1 MDISTDLSGKMGKIG
16 KKQCEVLKEYH
27 NKKWYQYWTYTWMNQ
42 SVQMASESGIT
53 IDQLGKIP
61 IEDSTEVHYQRF
73 KKEWENEK
81 EIDHYSLLRVIFKI
95 YKFRFLV
102 CLIASCGCIAFEI
115 TNFYFQT
122 QILSY
127 INGENDYLNWTLLCA
142 ITLATFE
149 FTARGFH
156 MMQNVQQLK
165 FGHRIGAAI
174 SGLAFSKM
182 FKIPEGKYQ
191 KGQLQ
196 NLIGDDCQRIS
207 GIFLE
212 IPHITSIPLLIISTF
227 SSLYLFIGHIIWI
240 PLGIMA
246 AGIFVVYYTNTFMRE
261 LEKRK
266 RKDDDDRAT
275 VLSEIIDNIKVLK
288 MNSWTHCFEEKL
300 SKLRKKEHY
309 NDFYSK
315 LLQMPAHIS
324 QYSCY
329 YLMILSIFCTCI
341 LGFGMKLTVPASMAI
356 WRLLE
361 KLKWHIGLIP
371 TLAQKFSE
379 SYVAIERLTDFL
391 KSREIET
398 QMIEETDLHESEN
411 AIEIEKSNFFWGF
424 QNIVSNKEH
433 TDHINVKNPNI
444 ENGFKCDKKI
454 LREENYKNGNIC
466 KRNSHLNEIKDNIK
480 TKKLNKKFTINK
492 AITLKDIELDI
503 KKNEF
508 VAIIGDVGSGKSSLI
523 KTLLKETL
531 YVDDQT
537 LMKYGHTQISDA
549 HEDNG
554 HSTSNSNTFVRKE
567 DVMDFRNQH
576 VKNVR
581 PRIRVD
587 GSVSLVEQKP
597 FVLSQTIRQ
606 NILFGRLLD
615 EARYNRVVEAAQ
627 LGKDLEVF
635 EAGDLT
641 HVGEKGITLS
651 GGQKARLSIARALYA
666 NRDIVLMD
674 DPLSALDSHVKK
686 LIFDEVFCRE
696 LRDRTRVIVTHA
708 VDFLDRVDRVIVM
721 EQGRVKLNGS
731 YQQLMEHSYFRKI
744 MQTMEAQDKKDEEQN
759 SSEDEDSDEVEHKK
773 KNYLSIKEKIL
784 LERDD
789 DKDID
794 LSPSIYLQYF
804 TYLKSGLFF
813 ILIGVGILTFVR
825 LWTIKADYLMLKWVE
840 EFSVTQ
846 TADSEI
852 LYTVFY
858 VAFVVL
864 FVDLSGWIV
873 EVYQN
878 YIIGKNLFDTMLS
891 RMLNAPINLFF
902 DKTPCGIINKRFS
915 SDLNYASR
923 ELPDTI
929 KQICRC
935 LIFIGITFTFIA
947 TNAPICIVVFPF
959 SIAIYITLMRGFIN
973 GSVQVGK
980 LRIATASSIS
990 SHFGESI
997 DGIST
1002 IRVFNRVK
1010 EFENKRFYLEDRQYA
1025 VEILSTGLNCW
1036 MNMRLNAVAM
1046 VFIVF
1051 QSIYCILNRDSGDTV
1066 ITGIIMYYIFEL
1078 QWDVEEIFYHASWI
1092 HDRLVS
1098 FYKCQKFTE
1107 IPQEAAQQLPLSNK
1121 AFNKNNQSWISK
1133 GRINFK
1139 QFSVRYR
1146 PDTPVVLKNIN
1157 LQIEPSQKIGIVGRT
1172 GAGKSTLCLVLCR
1185 IIESSEGSIEI
1196 DGINIS
1202 KVGLKDL
1209 RDKITIIPQEPVI
1222 FKNTLRFNL
1231 DPKSKHLDSEIQTL
1245 LHEAGL
1251 QSLLSRTG
1259 EGLNFS
1265 VAEKGTNLS
1274 AGEKALVCICR
1285 AILRKN
1291 KIVIMDE
1298 ATASIDV
1305 NTEETVQKLMK
1316 QKFKDSTVITVAH
1329 RLNTIMKSD
1338 KIVVMNFGEIAE
1350 FGSPEKLLENKKSL
1364 FTEMINGFN

>member
-1 MDISTDLSGKMGKIG
+1 MTDFMTKSGLQELKIKDLG
-16 KKQCEVLKEYH
+16 TLEV
-27 NKKWYQYWTYTWMNQ
+27 
-42 SVQMASESGIT
+42 
-53 IDQLGKIP
+53 
-61 IEDSTEVHYQRF
+61 EDRTETHYNRF
-73 KKEWENEK
+73 RKEWEAQEQ
-81 EIDHYSLLRVIFKI
+81 IDSNSIIKI
-95 YKFRFLV
+95 LWKLYKWRFAACLV
-102 CLIASCGCIAFEI
+102 GTWGCIFTEI
-115 TNFYFQT
+115 INFHVQAEV
-122 QILSY
+122 LSY
-127 INGENDYLNWTLLCA
+127 IDGGDESMLWAIICA
-142 ITLATFE
+142 FAIAGME

-156 MMQNVQQLK
+156 MLQNTQQLRC
-165 FGHRIGAAI
+165 GERVGAAV
-174 SGLAFSKM
+174 SSLAYSKI
-182 FKIPEGKYQ
+182 FRIREGKYQ

-196 NLIGDDCQRIS
+196 NMIDDDCVRIS
-207 GIFLE
+207 NVFHEATQIA
-212 IPHITSIPLLIISTF
+212 IMPMLIVTTF
-227 SSLYLFIGHIIWI
+227 FYLYLYIGHIIWI
-240 PLGIMA
+240 PLGIII
-246 AGIFVVYYTNTFMRE
+246 AGAVFVYFVNIFVAQ

-315 LLQMPAHIS
+315 LLQMPAHILHYLS
-324 QYSCY
+324 Y
-329 YLMILSIFCTCI
+329 YLMVLSVFCTCV
-341 LGFGMKLTVPASMAI
+341 LGYKMKLSIPVSMAI
-356 WRLLE
+356 WRLLV
-361 KLKWHIGLIP
+361 KVKWHTQWIP
-371 TLAQKFSE
+371 NFAQKFAEFQVSM
-379 SYVAIERLTDFL
+379 ERLTEFL
-391 KSREIET
+391 QSKEIET
-398 QMIEETDLHESEN
+398 TMIEEIDPEVSKN
-411 AIEIEKSNFFWGF
+411 SIEIQQSNFFWGLNHCDREDANDKNENKF
-424 QNIVSNKEH
+424 DKKLRQRFDQEIFEKSQEIEQRSNNQSKKIE
-433 TDHINVKNPNI
+433 VKN
-444 ENGFKCDKKI
+444 ESFK
-454 LREENYKNGNIC
+454 
-466 KRNSHLNEIKDNIK
+466 SNIK
-480 TKKLNKKFTINK
+480 RVDTRQTMNNAVI
-492 AITLKDIELDI
+492 LKDIELDI

-537 LMKYGHTQISDA
+537 LMKYGHTQISNA
-549 HEDNG
+549 YEDNG
-554 HSTSNSNTFVRKE
+554 HSANNSNTFVRKE

-581 PRIRVD
+581 PRIRVA

-606 NILFGRLLD
+606 NILFGRPLD

-666 NRDIVLMD
+666 DRDIVLMD

-686 LIFDEVFCRE
+686 LIFDEVCCRE

-708 VDFLDRVDRVIVM
+708 VDFLDKVDRVIVM

-744 MQTMEAQDKKDEEQN
+744 MHTMEAQDKKDEEQN
-759 SSEDEDSDEVEHKK
+759 SSENEDSDEVGHKK
-773 KNYLSIKEKIL
+773 KNYLSLKEKIL

-813 ILIGVGILTFVR
+813 ILIAVGILTFVR
-825 LWTIKADYLMLKWVE
+825 LWTIKADYLMLKWVG

-902 DKTPCGIINKRFS
+902 DKTPCGIINKRLS

-929 KQICRC
+929 KQILRC

-959 SIAIYITLMRGFIN
+959 SIAIYITLMKEFIN
-973 GSVQVGK
+973 CSVQVGK
-980 LRIATASSIS
+980 LKIATASPAS
-990 SHFGESI
+990 SHLGESI
-997 DGIST
+997 DGVST
-1002 IRVFNRVK
+1002 IRAFNRVK
-1010 EFENKRFYLEDRQYA
+1010 EFESERFTLIDQQYS
-1025 VEILSTGLNCW
+1025 VGILSTGLNCW

-1046 VFIVF
+1046 IFILF
-1051 QSIYCILNRDSGDTV
+1051 QMIYCILYRDPQNSLMTGML
-1066 ITGIIMYYIFEL
+1066 ITYIFEL
-1078 QWDVEEIFYHASWI
+1078 QWDVGAMFYHASWA
-1092 HDRLVS
+1092 HERLVS
-1098 FYKCQKFTE
+1098 FYKCKKFME
-1107 IPQEAAQQLPLSNK
+1107 IPQEAPQQLPLPISQ
-1121 AFNKNNQSWISK
+1121 NNQPWISQGK
-1133 GRINFK
+1133 IHFK

-1146 PDTPVVLKNIN
+1146 PDTPIVLKNITF
-1157 LQIEPSQKIGIVGRT
+1157 QIEPAQKIGIVGRT
-1172 GAGKSTLCLVLCR
+1172 GAGKSTLCLALCR
-1185 IIESSEGSIEI
+1185 ILESLKGSIEI
-1196 DGINIS
+1196 DDVDIFT
-1202 KVGLKDL
+1202 VGLADL
-1209 RDKITIIPQEPVI
+1209 RDRITIIPQEPVL

-1231 DPKSKHLDSEIQTL
+1231 DPKCQHSDSEIQKL
-1245 LHEAGL
+1245 LNRANLSH
-1251 QSLLSRTG
+1251 LLNRTAD
-1259 EGLNFS
+1259 GLNFS
-1265 VAEKGTNLS
+1265 VAEKGSNLS

-1316 QKFKDSTVITVAH
+1316 QEFKDSTVITVAH

-1338 KIVVMNFGEIAE
+1338 KIAVLSFGELME
-1350 FGSPEKLLENKKSL
+1350 FGTPEELLRNKNSH
-1364 FTEMINGFN
+1364 FTEMVNRFSKG